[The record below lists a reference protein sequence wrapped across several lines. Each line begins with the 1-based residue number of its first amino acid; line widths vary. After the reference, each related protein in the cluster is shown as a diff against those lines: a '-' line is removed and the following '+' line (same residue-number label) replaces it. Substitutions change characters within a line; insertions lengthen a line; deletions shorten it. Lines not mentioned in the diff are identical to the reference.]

1 MPMRAKLGAADGF
14 NTIENEKETDKLLRE
29 VKGISYEYDGHR
41 NPYLALDDAKTKYY
55 KYYQKENETN
65 VSHFNTFR
73 ALAEVVEHHGGDIG
87 RDDALV
93 NLEIKKV
100 LPKEDINTVGSEK
113 LTLFRSI
120 SRSKA
125 LAIGFIK
132 RSDRGRYGDL
142 IDDLENHFS
151 RGTDQYPPDLPKAL
165 NTIDCY
171 VRGRTSNR
179 NTRRPHPSA
188 GDQEIEM
195 TFAQVGS
202 PVPGVDG
209 ILFDSITCFG
219 CRQKGHY
226 KSKCPAPE
234 PPDIQLLQ
242 IDDDFVD
249 TDPPDSTHEPHPSN
263 PEEVNDDPADE
274 NEGGRDPDEEGD
286 VFHSFGFL
294 QEGSIQ
300 TQQPAAVFSR
310 FVT

>member
-1 MPMRAKLGAADGF
+1 MNGHVFQCHSETSDAKQFSVTLEKLQHYVFKHFKNPTDIGGIFKDLEIPTVPRPTKPAPPSDDNDPVAAADHEIDLSIFCEDVKEYVKRRNVLIENVKKLYSVIWGQCSMPMRAKLGAADGF
-14 NTIENEKETDKLLRE
+14 NTIEDGKETDKLLRE

-151 RGTDQYPPDLPKAL
+151 RGTDQYPP
-165 NTIDCY
+165 
-171 VRGRTSNR
+171 
-179 NTRRPHPSA
+179 RPS
-188 GDQEIEM
+188 
-195 TFAQVGS
+195 
-202 PVPGVDG
+202 
-209 ILFDSITCFG
+209 
-219 CRQKGHY
+219 
-226 KSKCPAPE
+226 
-234 PPDIQLLQ
+234 
-242 IDDDFVD
+242 
-249 TDPPDSTHEPHPSN
+249 
-263 PEEVNDDPADE
+263 
-274 NEGGRDPDEEGD
+274 EGP
-286 VFHSFGFL
+286 
-294 QEGSIQ
+294 
-300 TQQPAAVFSR
+300 
-310 FVT
+310 